1 MNTSWAALVLAA
13 VLFPACGGEPAAS
26 GGSLGVFEA
35 LSGGDVSGYRRA
47 VEPPQ
52 WSFPRDHGA
61 HPEFRTEWW
70 YWTGNLCGED
80 GAEYGFQLVF
90 FQQAVAS
97 AMEPRSSAMAARHLV
112 LAHAALTDVREGAYR
127 HAERLARAAGGLA
140 GVAGPAPGVPFRVHC
155 EDWSATAADETG
167 LFPLRLRVAERDFAF
182 DLELDQPE
190 PVVAQG
196 ERGLSRKGGEPGNA
210 SVYYSIPRM
219 RVQGT
224 VRSGARS
231 AAVRG
236 SAWLDR
242 EWSTSSLAE
251 GQVGWDWFSLQFE
264 GGEELMWYQLRR
276 EDGSVD
282 PWSKGSFVHA
292 DGRVEVLAPAQVRL
306 APGRRWL
313 PDDRAAGYP
322 VQWELQVP
330 HLGLDL
336 RIEAKVDHQ
345 ELRTV
350 VRYWE
355 GCVRVQGT
363 REGQPLGGEGY
374 LEMTGYVEGARR

>member
-1 MNTSWAALVLAA
+1 MRSLVAAWVVVALLCA
-13 VLFPACGGEPAAS
+13 ACGREQAAG

-35 LSGGDVSGYRRA
+35 LSGGDVAGFRRA
-47 VEPPQ
+47 LEPPQ

-70 YWTGNLCGED
+70 YWTGNLRGED
-80 GAEYGFQLVF
+80 GGEYGFQLVF

-97 AMEPRSSAMAARHLV
+97 AMAQRSSGLAARHVV
-112 LAHAALTDVREGAYR
+112 LAHAALTDVREGTFH

-140 GVAGPAPGVPFRVHC
+140 GAAGPAAGVPFQVHC
-155 EDWSATAADETG
+155 EDWVARAESDAE
-167 LFPLRLRVAERDFAF
+167 LFPLRLRVAEPEFAYE
-182 DLELDQPE
+182 LVLDQAE
-190 PVVAQG
+190 AIVAQG
-196 ERGLSRKGGEPGNA
+196 EQGLSRKGGEPGNA
-210 SVYYSIPRM
+210 SIYYSIPRM
-219 RVQGT
+219 RVQGS

-231 AAVRG
+231 VAVSG

-251 GQVGWDWFSLQFE
+251 GQVGWDWFSLQLD

-276 EDGSVD
+276 ADGSVD
-282 PWSKGSFVHA
+282 AWSKGSFVHA

-306 APGRRWL
+306 VAGERWV
-313 PDDRAAGYP
+313 PRDGTAGYP
-322 VQWELQVP
+322 VHWQVQVP

-336 RIEAKVDHQ
+336 EVGAKLPHQ

-355 GCVRVQGT
+355 GCVAVRGT
-363 REGQPLGGEGY
+363 RASQAVRGEGY
-374 LEMTGYVEGARR
+374 LEMTGYEDVPRR

>member
-1 MNTSWAALVLAA
+1 
-13 VLFPACGGEPAAS
+13 
-26 GGSLGVFEA
+26 
-35 LSGGDVSGYRRA
+35 
-47 VEPPQ
+47 
-52 WSFPRDHGA
+52 
-61 HPEFRTEWW
+61 
-70 YWTGNLCGED
+70 
-80 GAEYGFQLVF
+80 
-90 FQQAVAS
+90 
-97 AMEPRSSAMAARHLV
+97 
-112 LAHAALTDVREGAYR
+112 
-127 HAERLARAAGGLA
+127 
-140 GVAGPAPGVPFRVHC
+140 
-155 EDWSATAADETG
+155 
-167 LFPLRLRVAERDFAF
+167 
-182 DLELDQPE
+182 
-190 PVVAQG
+190 
-196 ERGLSRKGGEPGNA
+196 
-210 SVYYSIPRM
+210 
-219 RVQGT
+219 
-224 VRSGARS
+224 
-231 AAVRG
+231 
-236 SAWLDR
+236 
-242 EWSTSSLAE
+242 
-251 GQVGWDWFSLQFE
+251 
-264 GGEELMWYQLRR
+264 MWYQLRR

-363 REGQPLGGEGY
+363 REGQPLGGEVY

>member
-1 MNTSWAALVLAA
+1 MRIH
-13 VLFPACGGEPAAS
+13 FPAWVAIALLLLACGREQQRPV
-26 GGSLGVFEA
+26 GSLGVFEA
-35 LSGGDVSGYRRA
+35 LSGGDTSGFRRA
-47 VEPPQ
+47 LEPPQ

-61 HPEFRTEWW
+61 HPEYRTEWW
-70 YWTGNLCGED
+70 YWTGNLRGED

-90 FQQAVAS
+90 FQQALAS
-97 AMEPRSSAMAARHLV
+97 AMPQRTSPFASRQLV
-112 LAHAALTDVREGAYR
+112 LAHAALTVVRDGTFH
-127 HAERLARAAGGLA
+127 HAERLARAAAGLA
-140 GVAGPAPGVPFRVHC
+140 GVAGPAAGVPFHVHC
-155 EDWSATAADETG
+155 EDWEARAETDAD
-167 LFPLRLRVAERDFAF
+167 LFPLRLRVVEPEFAF
-182 DLELDQPE
+182 ELVLDQPE

-196 ERGLSRKGGEPGNA
+196 DRGLSRKGGEPGNA
-210 SVYYSIPRM
+210 SIYYSIPRM

-242 EWSTSSLAE
+242 EWGTSSLAE
-251 GQVGWDWFSLQFE
+251 GQVGWDWFSLQLE

-276 EDGSVD
+276 ADGSVD

-292 DGRVEVLAPAQVRL
+292 DGRVEVLVPAQLQLV
-306 APGRRWL
+306 PGQRWL
-313 PDDRAAGYP
+313 PRDGRVGYP
-322 VQWELQVP
+322 VQWRVLVP

-336 RIEAKVDHQ
+336 EVGAKLPHQ

-355 GCVRVQGT
+355 GCVAVKGTHEGRVV
-363 REGQPLGGEGY
+363 GGEGY
-374 LEMTGYVEGARR
+374 LEMTGYEDVPGR